1 MTPGL
6 YRLMARCA
14 TPLAKLYLKK
24 RAKKQPDYLLH
35 WDERFAQCEYPKP
48 VRPRL
53 WVHAVSVGETN
64 AAAPLIDELMKRL
77 GDVELLL
84 TCMTPTGRDAGRKVV
99 ARYPGR
105 AVQCY
110 LPYDVPAFAAKF
122 LEETRPTLGVLME
135 TEVWPN
141 LIAAAGERNIPL
153 VLANARESQK
163 SSEKAEPFDRVM
175 RPAFSAFDAVLAQ
188 SDADAERLMHRGA
201 RSDVVKVAGSLKFD
215 VPMNAKARAKAEA
228 FKAKRALPVLLV
240 ASTREGEEAM
250 FAPLLK
256 RFEGKAVVLLVPR
269 HPQRFQDVASLLDE
283 AGVAFV
289 RRSAFADPLDIP
301 AQAGVILGDSMGEMA
316 FYCAAADVTLMGGS
330 FGGTGCQNLI
340 EPAAAGSPVVL
351 GPSLYNFQKIADDAA
366 AMGAAVKT
374 ADAEAG
380 VKAALELITDDAKRR
395 ERHEAA
401 LAFARRYT
409 GAAAAMSAACA
420 ALWHPDCP
428 RRPS

>member
-6 YRLMARCA
+6 YRLVTRCA

-35 WDERFAQCEYPKP
+35 WDERFAQCPYPAP
-48 VRPRL
+48 ARPRL

-64 AAAPLIDELMKRL
+64 AAAPLIDALMKRF
-77 GDVELLL
+77 GDAELLL
-84 TCMTPTGRDAGRKVV
+84 TCMTPTGRDAGKKIV

-110 LPYDVPAFAAKF
+110 LPYDVPSYAAKF
-122 LEETRPTLGVLME
+122 LEEARPTLGVLME

-141 LIAAAGERNIPL
+141 LIAAAKARSIPL

-175 RPAFSAFDAVLAQ
+175 RPAFAAFDAVLAQ
-188 SDADAERLMHRGA
+188 SDADAERLIHRGA
-201 RSDVVKVAGSLKFD
+201 RPDVVMVAGSLKFD
-215 VPMNAKARAKAEA
+215 VPVNEAAREKAAA
-228 FKAKRALPVLLV
+228 FKAKRSLPVLLI

-250 FAPLLK
+250 LAPLLK
-256 RFEGKAVVLLVPR
+256 TFAGKAVVLLVPR
-269 HPQRFQDVASLLDE
+269 HPQRFNDVATLLTE
-283 AGVAFV
+283 AGVPFV
-289 RRSAFADPLDIP
+289 RRSAFADPLDLP
-301 AQAGVILGDSMGEMA
+301 AEASVILGDSMGEMA

-374 ADAEAG
+374 ANAEEG
-380 VKAALELITDDAKRR
+380 VQAALALITNPEQRR

-401 LAFARRYT
+401 LAFAKRYT

-420 ALWHPDCP
+420 ALWKPD
-428 RRPS
+428 

>member
-6 YRLMARCA
+6 YRLIARCA

-24 RAKKQPDYLLH
+24 RARKQPDYLLH
-35 WDERFAQCEYPKP
+35 WDERFAECRYPAP
-48 VRPRL
+48 ARPRL

-64 AAAPLIDELMKRL
+64 AAAPLIDDLMKRL

-84 TCMTPTGRDAGRKVV
+84 TCMTPTGRDAGKKIV
-99 ARYPGR
+99 ARWPGR

-110 LPYDVPAFAAKF
+110 LPYDVPAFVEKF
-122 LEETRPTLGVLME
+122 LDETRPTLGVLME

-141 LIAAAGERNIPL
+141 LIAAARARGLPL

-163 SSEKAEPFDRVM
+163 SSAKAEPFDRVM
-175 RPAFSAFDAVLAQ
+175 RPAFATFAAVLAQ
-188 SDADAERLMHRGA
+188 SEADARRLVQRGA
-201 RSDVVKVAGSLKFD
+201 RSEAVTVAGSLKFD
-215 VPMNAKARAKAEA
+215 VPVNEAAREKAAA
-228 FKAKRALPVLLV
+228 FKDARSLPILLI

-256 RFEGKAVVLLVPR
+256 TFAGRAVVLLVPR
-269 HPQRFQDVASLLDE
+269 HPQRFDDVAALLQA

-289 RRSAFADPLDIP
+289 RRSAFTDPLAIP
-301 AQAGVILGDSMGEMA
+301 PEADVILGDSMGEMA

-374 ADAEAG
+374 AGAEEG
-380 VKAALELITDDAKRR
+380 VREALALLTNAAERQR
-395 ERHEAA
+395 RHEAA

-409 GAAAAMSAACA
+409 GAAAAMAEACA
-420 ALWHPDCP
+420 ALWQTH
-428 RRPS
+428 